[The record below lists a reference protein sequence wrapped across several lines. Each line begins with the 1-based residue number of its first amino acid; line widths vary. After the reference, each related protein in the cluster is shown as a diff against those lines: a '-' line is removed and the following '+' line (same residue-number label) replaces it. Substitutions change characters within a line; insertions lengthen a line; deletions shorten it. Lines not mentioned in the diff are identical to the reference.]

1 MQNLIACENF
11 DLTPAIR
18 EHVETNVAAIEEHL
32 PKAEQIRTFLA
43 HPSPREFTA
52 LMKVHAWR
60 KEVVAQGSDADLY
73 KAISK
78 ARTTM
83 LRRLHD
89 IKEKKVDRRRNA
101 PKEEPEIV

>member
-1 MQNLIACENF
+1 MQHMIACEDF

-18 EHVETNVAAIEEHL
+18 AHVESNVAHISEALPREH
-32 PKAEQIRTFLA
+32 QVRTFLA

-60 KEVVAQGSDADLY
+60 KEVVATGADPDLY
-73 KAISK
+73 KAVSK
-78 ARTTM
+78 ARTTL

-89 IKEKKVDRRRNA
+89 IKDKKVGRRNGG
-101 PKEEPEIV
+101 PTITDFV